1 MKTFAAISLSAVLLA
16 VPVSAETAS
25 DGKEDMQEGF
35 SLLEEGAK
43 ILLRGLMEEM
53 EPAMEDLQGFA
64 ENMGP
69 AMRELQGMIGDMT
82 DYHMPE
88 RLPNGDIIIRRKTPL
103 ENDAPGEG
111 EIEL

>member
-16 VPVSAETAS
+16 VPMSAETAG

-103 ENDAPGEG
+103 ENDAPAEG